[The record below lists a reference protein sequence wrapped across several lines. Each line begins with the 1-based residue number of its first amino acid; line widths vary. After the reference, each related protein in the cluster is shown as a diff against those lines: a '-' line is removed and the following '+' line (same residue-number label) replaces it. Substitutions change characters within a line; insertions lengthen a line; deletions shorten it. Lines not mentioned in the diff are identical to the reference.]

1 MGKIC
6 LSGKLSGKWALAI
19 LATALSYTAPAQ
31 TCMVSGVVLSET
43 NKIIPAA
50 ILKFTHKKESTEVRI
65 GEDGMYYSPL
75 LPEGSYLV
83 DIYVG
88 ATLYR
93 AERLHL
99 RCTSETTYYN
109 YRLRDTKANLY
120 TDEYYPLSR
129 IKAGEHVPQ
138 QPDNQQ

>member
-6 LSGKLSGKWALAI
+6 LCGKLSSKWAIALLLTAI
-19 LATALSYTAPAQ
+19 SYKAPAQ
-31 TCMVSGVVLSET
+31 TCMVSGIVLTET

-50 ILKFTHKKESTEVRI
+50 TLKFTHKKESTEVRI

-83 DIYVG
+83 EIYVG

-99 RCTSETTYYN
+99 RCTSKTTYYN
-109 YRLRDTKANLY
+109 YRLSVTKATLY

-129 IKAGEHVPQ
+129 MKAGERVPQ
-138 QPDNQQ
+138 QPDTQ

>member
-1 MGKIC
+1 M
-6 LSGKLSGKWALAI
+6 ALLLTAI
-19 LATALSYTAPAQ
+19 YYRATAQ
-31 TCMVSGVVLSET
+31 TCMVSGIVLTET

-50 ILKFTHKKESTEVRI
+50 TLKFTHKKESTEVRI

-88 ATLYR
+88 AILYR

-99 RCTSETTYYN
+99 RCTNNTTYYN
-109 YRLRDTKANLY
+109 YRLSGSKATLY

-129 IKAGEHVPQ
+129 MKAGERVPQ
-138 QPDNQQ
+138 QPDTQ

>member
-6 LSGKLSGKWALAI
+6 LSGKLSGNWALAL
-19 LATALSYTAPAQ
+19 LATVISYNAPAQ
-31 TCMVSGVVLSET
+31 TCMVSGIVLTKT

-50 ILKFTHKKESTEVRI
+50 TLKFTHKKESIEVRI

-88 ATLYR
+88 ATRYR
-93 AERLHL
+93 AERLQL
-99 RCTSETTYYN
+99 RCTSKTTYYN
-109 YRLRDTKANLY
+109 YRLSGTKATLY

-129 IKAGEHVPQ
+129 TKAGERVPQ
-138 QPDNQQ
+138 QPDTQ

>member
-1 MGKIC
+1 M
-6 LSGKLSGKWALAI
+6 LSTRWAMALLLTAI
-19 LATALSYTAPAQ
+19 SYKAPAQ
-31 TCMVSGVVLSET
+31 NCMVSGIVLTET
-43 NKIIPAA
+43 NKIIHSAT
-50 ILKFTHKKESTEVRI
+50 LKFTHKKESTEVRI

-88 ATLYR
+88 GTLYR

-99 RCTSETTYYN
+99 HCTSKTTYYN
-109 YRLRDTKANLY
+109 YRLRGTKANLY

-138 QPDNQQ
+138 EPDNQQ

>member
-1 MGKIC
+1 MGKIWV
-6 LSGKLSGKWALAI
+6 LGTQLVRRAVVLLVIAI
-19 LATALSYTAPAQ
+19 SYQAPAQ
-31 TCMVSGVVLSET
+31 TCMVSGVVLNET
-43 NKIIPAA
+43 NKIVPAA
-50 ILKFTHKKESTEVRI
+50 TLKFTHKKESTEVRV

-88 ATLYR
+88 ATLHR

-99 RCTSETTYYN
+99 RCTGKTKYYN
-109 YRLRDTKANLY
+109 YRLSGTKAKLY

-129 IKAGEHVPQ
+129 IKTGEKIPQ
-138 QPDNQQ
+138 QTDNQ